1 MATKKQLKANRKNAQ
16 KSTGPRTQQGM
27 EIASQNSLKH
37 GLRAQKN
44 VIPTE
49 SQEEFD
55 LHCEQMLT
63 SFSPVGPMESFF
75 AKRII
80 ALTWRLRRADHIQ
93 NTTIN
98 TMNAEAAS
106 NPLARLTKS
115 LLARANDQ
123 AISIDPP
130 VSKPD
135 LNLGRLIIKDF
146 SGSGVIERLL
156 MYERRIESSLL
167 KTILQFQQLQLIRQ
181 MNASDLSDQDPIEPE
196 NLLCQTN
203 PILKKSR

>member
-55 LHCEQMLT
+55 LHSEQMLT
-63 SFSPVGPMESFF
+63 SLSPVGPIEAFF
-75 AKRII
+75 AKRFIT
-80 ALTWRLRRADHIQ
+80 LSWRLIRADNIQ

-98 TMNAEAAS
+98 TMNADAAS
-106 NPLARLTKS
+106 DPLARLKKS

-123 AISIDPP
+123 SIPIDPP
-130 VSKPD
+130 VSKAD

-146 SGSGVIERLL
+146 SGAGVIERLS
-156 MYERRIESSLL
+156 MYERRIESSLVR
-167 KTILQFQQLQLIRQ
+167 TINQFQQLQLIRQ

-196 NLLCQTN
+196 HLLCQTN
-203 PILKKSR
+203 PILKKTD